1 MLVTVVAMEQF
12 GFFFFPNLLTQHVVE
27 RALDRESG
35 DLGSTLLVFF
45 LKEAL

>member
-1 MLVTVVAMEQF
+1 MLVTVVAMEQI
-12 GFFFFPNLLTQHVVE
+12 GFFFPNLLTQHVVE

-35 DLGSTLLVFF
+35 DLGSTLPVFF